1 MHAVVRAIVTATA
14 QLFEQAL
21 GRAAFPPRQL
31 CFLLQDLGQDLDPFA
46 DFGAGCTP
54 RSYLNSVA
62 WPRITLRTVA
72 RDTDSV
78 RTISLIGRCCSK

>member
-1 MHAVVRAIVTATA
+1 MLR
-14 QLFEQAL
+14 
-21 GRAAFPPRQL
+21 RAAFPPRQL
-31 CFLLQDLGQDLDPFA
+31 RFLRQDLRTVTHSPSLGT
-46 DFGAGCTP
+46 GCTP